1 MAGTVEAIYRLQ
13 MIDAEIDE
21 KRGSLSSIEADL
33 ANNGD
38 VLAASEAVRA
48 SEETLRELRS
58 RLRSLELDL
67 EGILGK
73 IAANESALYG
83 GEVTNPKELAGME
96 QELNYLRRRRTA
108 AEDDT
113 LVLMGEVEAQEEK
126 LQAAQKLLSRT
137 EQRWRMA
144 QSELVKD
151 AEELRSRLATLEA
164 EREETARGI
173 SEGNLAVYESLRRQ
187 KGGQAV
193 ALLEDGVCQGCRV
206 ALPTSLAQRVRRGSE
221 LVHCGSC
228 QRVLYSR

>member
-13 MIDAEIDE
+13 SIDAEIDE
-21 KRGSLSSIEADL
+21 KRGSLSSVEAEL
-33 ANNGD
+33 ANNED
-38 VLAASEAVRA
+38 VLVASEAVRA
-48 SEETLRELRS
+48 SEETVRELRS
-58 RLRSLELDL
+58 RLRSLELDV
-67 EGILGK
+67 EGVSSK

-96 QELNYLRRRRTA
+96 QELDYLRRRRTA
-108 AEDDT
+108 VEDDM

-126 LQAAQKLLSRT
+126 LQAAQGLLSRT
-137 EQRWRMA
+137 EQRWRTA

-164 EREETARGI
+164 ERKETARGV

-193 ALLEDGVCQGCRV
+193 ALLDDGVCQGCRV
-206 ALPTSLAQRVRRGSE
+206 AVPTSLVQRVRRGSE

>member
-13 MIDAEIDE
+13 SIDAEIDE
-21 KRGSLSSIEADL
+21 KRESLSSVEAEL
-33 ANNGD
+33 ANNED
-38 VLAASEAVRA
+38 VLVASEAVRA
-48 SEETLRELRS
+48 SEETVRELRS
-58 RLRSLELDL
+58 RLRSLELDV
-67 EGILGK
+67 EGVSSK

-96 QELNYLRRRRTA
+96 QELDYLRRRRTA
-108 AEDDT
+108 VEDDM

-126 LQAAQKLLSRT
+126 LQAAQGLLSRT
-137 EQRWRMA
+137 ERRWRTA

-164 EREETARGI
+164 ERKETARGV

-193 ALLEDGVCQGCRV
+193 ALLDDGVCQGCRV
-206 ALPTSLAQRVRRGSE
+206 AVPTSLVQRVRRGSE

>member
-1 MAGTVEAIYRLQ
+1 MAGPVEAIYRLQ
-13 MIDAEIDE
+13 SIDAEIDE
-21 KRGSLSSIEADL
+21 KRGSLRSIEAEL
-33 ANNGD
+33 ANNED

-67 EGILGK
+67 GGVSGK
-73 IAANESALYG
+73 IAATERALYG

-96 QELNYLRRRRTA
+96 QELDYLRRRRTA
-108 AEDDT
+108 VEDDT

-126 LQAAQKLLSRT
+126 LQAAQELLSRT

-164 EREETARGI
+164 ERKETARGV

-206 ALPTSLAQRVRRGSE
+206 ALPTSLVQRVRRGSE

>member
-1 MAGTVEAIYRLQ
+1 MAGPVEAIYRLQ
-13 MIDAEIDE
+13 SIDAEIDE
-21 KRGSLSSIEADL
+21 KRGSLRSIEAEL
-33 ANNGD
+33 ANNED

-67 EGILGK
+67 GGVSGK
-73 IAANESALYG
+73 IAATERALYG

-96 QELNYLRRRRTA
+96 QELDYLRRRRTA
-108 AEDDT
+108 VEDDT

-126 LQAAQKLLSRT
+126 LQAAQELLSRT

-144 QSELVKD
+144 QTEFVKD

-164 EREETARGI
+164 ERKETARGV

>member
-1 MAGTVEAIYRLQ
+1 
-13 MIDAEIDE
+13 
-21 KRGSLSSIEADL
+21 
-33 ANNGD
+33 
-38 VLAASEAVRA
+38 
-48 SEETLRELRS
+48 
-58 RLRSLELDL
+58 
-67 EGILGK
+67 
-73 IAANESALYG
+73 
-83 GEVTNPKELAGME
+83 ME
-96 QELNYLRRRRTA
+96 QELDYLRRRRTA
-108 AEDDT
+108 VEDDT

-126 LQAAQKLLSRT
+126 LQAAQELLSRT

-144 QSELVKD
+144 QSEFVKD

-164 EREETARGI
+164 ERKETARGV

-206 ALPTSLAQRVRRGSE
+206 ALPTSLVQRVRRGSE

>member
-48 SEETLRELRS
+48 GEETLRELRS

-126 LQAAQKLLSRT
+126 LQAAQKLLART

-164 EREETARGI
+164 EREETAQGI
-173 SEGNLAVYESLRRQ
+173 SEGNLGVYESLRRQ